1 MGTPLTR
8 EVILDM
14 LATILPIANKLGD
27 VTTLEESEPKLTAA
41 YISAWELFN
50 DLNGLLGVYDFYN
63 PSE

>member
-27 VTTLEESEPKLTAA
+27 LTTTKNLEPDLVAVYKL
-41 YISAWELFN
+41 AWSLYNELHA
-50 DLNGLLGVYDFYN
+50 LLAVYDFYEN
-63 PSE
+63 L

>member
-27 VTTLEESEPKLTAA
+27 VSTLKELEPKLTAA
-41 YISAWELFN
+41 YISAWMLFN
-50 DLNGLLGVYDFYN
+50 DLNGLLDVYDLYN
-63 PSE
+63 PSK

>member
-14 LATILPIANKLGD
+14 LATILPIANKLGN
-27 VTTLEESEPKLTAA
+27 VATLEELEPNLTAA
-41 YISAWELFN
+41 YLSAWTLFN
-50 DLNGLLGVYDFYN
+50 DLNGLLDVYDFYN